1 MDKIRE
7 KILSKR
13 NDIDSQLLEYM
24 TNYFSVVVLKGV
36 IPRGITLDE
45 LIDNALFHVKKIEF
59 YDENSEMYQ
68 EMGPDVKGCCDPDV
82 KTLFIRGNLPDE
94 LKEMVVYHELHHAV
108 QTNPLNNGV
117 GINQVMNIGR
127 LIMEAQ
133 TQWFAEEVYKI
144 VHNTTFEER
153 EIPSEDLRM
162 VPGNIVVSSLHN
174 YEMYDN
180 LLTKLAIILDVP
192 KEFFVL
198 INYLGKDNE
207 GLKLLKKK
215 YNKKK
220 IEKKL
225 ELEFDHLLYMLDYIY
240 VVDLIAYNKGENQKI
255 ILRGKETK
263 ERYWIY
269 PRKAER
275 LSLERQKDYIDT
287 IDVSLVL
294 SLIENGYDF
303 ELFSNYIIDNG
314 NRKLIKRYIINDV
327 QR

>member
-1 MDKIRE
+1 MNKIRE
-7 KILSKR
+7 KILNKKS
-13 NDIDSQLLEYM
+13 NINSELLEYL
-24 TNYFSVVVLKGV
+24 TNYFSVVLLKGV

-45 LIDNALFHVKKIEF
+45 LIDNALYYIEAIDF
-59 YDENSEMYQ
+59 YDENSKMYA
-68 EMGPDVKGCCDPDV
+68 EMGPDVKGCCDSDT
-82 KTLFIRGNLPDE
+82 KTLYIRGNLPDE
-94 LKEMVVYHELHHAV
+94 LKEMIVYHEIHHAV
-108 QTNPLNNGV
+108 QTNPDNNEV

-127 LIMEAQ
+127 LVMEAQ
-133 TQWFAEEVYKI
+133 TQWFAEEVYKV

-162 VPGNIVVSSLHN
+162 VPGSIVVSSLHN

-225 ELEFDHLLYMLDYIY
+225 ELDFDHLLYMLDYIY
-240 VVDLIAYNKGENQKI
+240 VVDLIAYNKGENQKT

-287 IDVSLVL
+287 IDISLVL
-294 SLIENGYDF
+294 SLIENGYEYDEF
-303 ELFSNYIIDNG
+303 TKYIIDSK
-314 NRKLIKRYIINDV
+314 NRELIMRSISGDV